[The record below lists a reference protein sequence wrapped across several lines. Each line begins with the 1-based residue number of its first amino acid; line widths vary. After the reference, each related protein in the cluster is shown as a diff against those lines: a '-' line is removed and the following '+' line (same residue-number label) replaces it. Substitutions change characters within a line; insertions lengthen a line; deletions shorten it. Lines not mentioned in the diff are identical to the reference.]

1 MCWPLEQ
8 VWKEMCAKDIEVNGR
23 IRQNVTLIAE
33 DGSCQSDQIS
43 LFDKSSSYKKTRILD
58 IWGLVKHCVRQ

>member
-43 LFDKSSSYKKTRILD
+43 LFDKRVHPIR
-58 IWGLVKHCVRQ
+58 RQGS